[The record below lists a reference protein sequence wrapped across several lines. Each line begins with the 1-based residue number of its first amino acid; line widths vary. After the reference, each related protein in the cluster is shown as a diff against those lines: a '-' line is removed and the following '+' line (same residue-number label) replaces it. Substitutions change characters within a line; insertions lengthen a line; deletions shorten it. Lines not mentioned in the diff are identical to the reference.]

1 MSEYLK
7 DVLEEQYFICCRCG
21 VKHHI
26 EKHDMT
32 LDDVYFEWD
41 FDTEKEYLE
50 VFKKGEYQI
59 HKDCSLWKNIKE
71 EA

>member
-1 MSEYLK
+1 
-7 DVLEEQYFICCRCG
+7 
-21 VKHHI
+21 
-26 EKHDMT
+26 MT